1 MLARPPQ
8 AARRRLRTIAVHES
22 CANRSCGANDSRS
35 QYKAFEQDARSGC
48 SRSTHI
54 APALRPRCGRVR
66 PRAERLPARRGQRDQ
81 VDHEARSCS
90 SLLGWLQMAYG
101 NITDNE
107 TLLVDDFLHRCIHL
121 VLNGR

>member
-1 MLARPPQ
+1 MTADTRKPQ
-8 AARRRLRTIAVHES
+8 FWAILYHA
-22 CANRSCGANDSRS
+22 GAPR
-35 QYKAFEQDARSGC
+35 DARSGC
-48 SRSTHI
+48 SRSTYI
-54 APALRPRCGRVR
+54 APALR